1 MSLRFVR
8 IALVAGVVLIP
19 AGIRSATTGP
29 GACPS
34 DSKLLN
40 GGPTRVFGSGPGT
53 WWGLVINGV
62 AAAGFDQ
69 QSEQIAYLNSIFGTD
84 FASLAELQAFNIQQV
99 SDAWD
104 ENQNGLVCAFQLR
117 GTKAYLGDPFVNLT
131 YFGIS
136 DDRIGKD

>member
-1 MSLRFVR
+1 MNLRLVR
-8 IALVAGVVLIP
+8 IAAVASVVLIP
-19 AGIRSATTGP
+19 VVMRGAANGP

-62 AAAGFDQ
+62 TAAGFDQ
-69 QSEQIAYLNSIFGTD
+69 ESEQIAYLNSIFGTN
-84 FASLAELQAFNIQQV
+84 FASLADLQVFNIQQV
-99 SDAWD
+99 SEAWD
-104 ENQNGLVCAFQLR
+104 ENRNGLVCAFQLR

>member
-19 AGIRSATTGP
+19 TGIRSATTGQVP
-29 GACPS
+29 APATPSCSTAARRVCSDQDPARGGAWSSTVSP
-34 DSKLLN
+34 
-40 GGPTRVFGSGPGT
+40 
-53 WWGLVINGV
+53 
-62 AAAGFDQ
+62 AAGFDQ
-69 QSEQIAYLNSIFGTD
+69 ESEQIAYLNSIFGTN
-84 FASLAELQAFNIQQV
+84 FASLADLQVFNIQQV
-99 SDAWD
+99 SEAWD
-104 ENQNGLVCAFQLR
+104 ENRNGLVCAFQLR

>member
-8 IALVAGVVLIP
+8 IALVAAVILIP
-19 AGIRSATTGP
+19 VVTRGATAGP

-40 GGPTRVFGSGPGT
+40 GGPTRVFGSGAGT
-53 WWGLVINGV
+53 WWGLVINGLV
-62 AAAGFDQ
+62 AAGFDVE
-69 QSEQIAYLNSIFGTD
+69 SEQIAYLNSIFGTD
-84 FASLAELQAFNIQQV
+84 FDTLAELQAFNIQQV

-104 ENQNGLVCAFQLR
+104 QNRNGLVCAFQLR

-136 DDRIGKD
+136 DDRIGR